1 MIRTRTRRRRTP
13 PHDLARGP
21 VMGVPGGDFLEF
33 RARPPWWGGDL
44 QTLRDWFLSARA
56 AAAPAV
62 GERLS
67 IPADDGSDDILSVN
81 LHRGGGGGGRPVV
94 LLWHGLTGDEAS
106 ASICHAA
113 NYFLACGAHVARVNL
128 RGAGPSRNTCR
139 GYYHAGFGQDI
150 GPVLAGVRA
159 ALGDDAGPALGV
171 GVSLGGSILL
181 NYLAATGEDAGLVAA
196 ATISA
201 PIDLAGAAERL
212 IQPRNWPYHRRLL
225 AGMKSG
231 AVAGAAAVSEAERAA
246 LDSARNI
253 VEYDDRFIAR
263 RFGFAG
269 AAGYYAACSANRK
282 LDRITRPC
290 ILIHAA
296 DDPWIPA
303 RAYQAIAWPSLP
315 AVRHVMAAG
324 GGHVGFHGRGAR
336 WPWSLAVIGRFFGE
350 AAGLTPP

>member
-1 MIRTRTRRRRTP
+1 M
-13 PHDLARGP
+13 
-21 VMGVPGGDFLEF
+21 MGVSGGDFPEF

-225 AGMKSG
+225 AAMKSG

-290 ILIHAA
+290 VLIHAA